1 MRRTLRALL
10 WILVLLPPIYVL
22 SIGPAAW
29 ATEHDYGPFD
39 RLVIYKPLNSIYLN
53 SVMARRF
60 LSWYLVL
67 WIDPQKHS

>member
-1 MRRTLRALL
+1 MDSCFAAALL
-10 WILVLLPPIYVL
+10 RLEHR
-22 SIGPAAW
+22 PAAW

-60 LSWYLVL
+60 LSCYLVL
-67 WIDPQKHS
+67 WIDPQKRS

>member
-1 MRRTLRALL
+1 MARRLRALL
-10 WILVLLPPIYVL
+10 WTLLSLPLIYVL

-29 ATEHDYGPFD
+29 ATQHDYGPFD

-53 SVMARRF
+53 SAMARRF

-67 WIDPQKHS
+67 WIDPQKRS